1 MALAARTSCALLLAA
16 SSITGAILLSQRTPE
31 PEPEKPGCIDIKR
44 DARADDGMQLTARFT
59 SQQVMQGE
67 QQIAITI
74 SAPTEEVTKSM
85 ARPPLAV
92 AIVIDRSGSMDRIP
106 MENARAAAKR
116 LVEQLDANDAFSI
129 ITFSD
134 EVETVS
140 PMAIASPSN
149 KQLALRAI
157 DGIRADGVTCA
168 SCGLDRAVKELALTP
183 DGNDRVHRIVFLSDG
198 QANAG
203 LYDPD
208 DLVKHAGE
216 IAAHGT
222 SITAV
227 GVGLDF
233 DEVTMTKIA
242 EVGRGNYYFVEDTAK
257 LDAMFAR
264 ELGGL
269 THTVA
274 TDVQLIIPSTP
285 DMIVEEAYGYP
296 AMKSGEGLVVPVS
309 DLRAGEIRKV
319 VLKVKVTAPVDSS
332 VAALPMLSWHR
343 PGDGEARHAD
353 ASLAAQVV
361 ADPSRV
367 AATVDVQANMAAQQA
382 LNARALEQATVV
394 YEKDGYEAAAQ
405 VIRHRQAE
413 IHAMPA
419 ASVDERLLNELDTS
433 NGEALETLQKVAP
446 AKAKKAVRAKAF
458 EQSR

>member
-1 MALAARTSCALLLAA
+1 MALAVRTTCALLLAA
-16 SSITGAILLSQRTPE
+16 SSVTGAVLLSQRAPE
-31 PEPEKPGCIDIKR
+31 QEPPPPIGCIDIK
-44 DARADDGMQLTARFT
+44 APERADDGMQLTARFT

-74 SAPTEEVTKSM
+74 SAPAEVTKSM
-85 ARPPLAV
+85 VRPPLAV
-92 AIVIDRSGSMDRIP
+92 AIVIDRSGSMDKVPI
-106 MENARAAAKR
+106 ENARAAAKK
-116 LVEQLDANDAFSI
+116 LVQSLDASDAFSI

-134 EVETVS
+134 EVETVA
-140 PMAIASPSN
+140 PIAVASATN
-149 KQLALRAI
+149 KDLALRAI

-183 DGNDRVHRIVFLSDG
+183 DGMDRVHRIVFLSDG

-203 LYDPD
+203 IYDPEE
-208 DLVKHAGE
+208 LVKHAGE
-216 IAAHGT
+216 IAGHGT

-269 THTVA
+269 TQTVA
-274 TDVQLIIPSTP
+274 TDVQLIVPSSP
-285 DMIVEEAYGYP
+285 DFVVEEAYGYP
-296 AMKSGEGLVVPVS
+296 SMRSGEGVVIPVS
-309 DLRAGEIRKV
+309 DLRAGEMRKV
-319 VLKVKVTAPVDSS
+319 VLRVKVTAPIHGS
-332 VAALPMLSWHR
+332 VASRPMLSWHR
-343 PGDGEARHAD
+343 AGDGEARHAD
-353 ASLAAQVV
+353 ASLAAMVV
-361 ADPSRV
+361 ADPAQV
-367 AATVDVQANMAAQQA
+367 AATIDVKANTAAQQA
-382 LNARALEQATVV
+382 VNAQVLEQATAV

-419 ASVDERLLNELDTS
+419 ATVDAKLLNELDLS
-433 NGEALETLQKVAP
+433 NGEALDTLQKVAP